1 MHISVKQKTSIQY
14 LILNGFELAV
24 ETLQLWID
32 RHHHRQQLSELS
44 DHMLK
49 DIGISKADVY
59 KEIRKPF
66 WK

>member
-32 RHHHRQQLSELS
+32 RHNHRQQLSELS